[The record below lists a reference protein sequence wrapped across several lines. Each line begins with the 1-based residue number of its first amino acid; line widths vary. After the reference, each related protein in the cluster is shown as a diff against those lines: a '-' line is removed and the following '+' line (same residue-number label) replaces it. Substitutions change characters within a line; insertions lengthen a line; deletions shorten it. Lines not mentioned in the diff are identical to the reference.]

1 MDVKKICLT
10 LLDAQSEADV
20 DKIIASVP
28 EMADPKNWTPLDRRE
43 TNYNVT
49 TNQQA
54 SGPKAATELM
64 TNMVDAVLLKEARRA
79 GIDPK
84 GPKAPATMHDAVEQF
99 LGLKGGRML
108 NADSDKWLSDFAAK
122 NLVVGISGARSK
134 AEGLPCYTFVDNGEG
149 QNPEEFENTFLSLS
163 SGNKKDVPFVQG
175 KFNMGSSGVLSYC
188 GERWYKLI
196 VSRKWNSKGPW
207 GWTILRRRPGGGMPV
222 AEYFKPGGEKGKIPA
237 ADIET
242 VFPLRNRKGDRYAA
256 CSLTTGTIVKLYDF
270 HVGSKFMSFRGAREA
285 LNENLADTILPFR
298 ILDLR
303 QTPDPS
309 RGGDRA
315 LGVDARPF
323 YGMEYLLR
331 RTHKQEDGEVDGDD
345 EAAAE
350 DEKIN
355 VAVIDDPR
363 LGRIEISALRLKRKL
378 PAWLDEK
385 NTNSRVF
392 HTVNG
397 QVQFKQTRG
406 FLTTCKLPALKDR
419 AVIIVDASNLDYAAH
434 NDVWKADRENVRET
448 GKGGLYK
455 DLVREA
461 IQGSEVLQNLQHQ
474 IAKEEL
480 QTAVDEKSNDLFQK
494 LVEGDK
500 SLAAL
505 LGARLPSLTIKGAA
519 AKDASTSEKTSGK
532 GKGGGK
538 GGAAGHDEDE
548 DKPFEGKYSPTY
560 LTAEKRFKDKGLD
573 LPINK
578 SRPVSFETDVRNDY
592 FVRDENQGELKI
604 SDTKIGTK
612 FVIRRSLRDGRLT
625 VYLNPVAE
633 QVKVGDTFTF
643 EVGLKDDA
651 MPEAVSDEITIRITG
666 VEKDIPKPPKGEPKK
681 AKSGGGPEKPN
692 VGLPPYRLLTHDGRE
707 DAGQQTVQWPEWMTD
722 QDGGYVDDL
731 GEGNK
736 MYFINLDNTWLQS
749 YRKAQRGQ
757 ILKDGITQKYI
768 LGMRVFLLGVERAI
782 KPLEDEEGFD
792 ADAFRKLAAKGASST
807 MLTLSDHLPKII
819 TPVAEPE

>member
-1 MDVKKICLT
+1 MKKICLA

-20 DKIIASVP
+20 DKVIASVP

-64 TNMVDAVLLKEARRA
+64 TNMVDAVLLKEARKA

-84 GPKAPATMHDAVEQF
+84 GPKAPANMHLAVEQF
-99 LGLKGGRML
+99 VGLKGGRML
-108 NADSDKWLSDFAAK
+108 NADSEKWLADFAAK
-122 NLVVGISGARSK
+122 NLVVGITGARSK
-134 AEGLPCYTFVDNGEG
+134 TEGLPCYTFVDNGEG

-207 GWTILRRRPGGGMPV
+207 GWTLLRRRPGGGMPV
-222 AEYFKPGGEKGKIPA
+222 AEYFKPGGEKGKMPT

-242 VFPLRNRKGDRYAA
+242 LFPLRNRKGDRYAA
-256 CSLTTGTIVKLYDF
+256 CSLTTGTVVKLYDF

-303 QTPDPS
+303 QTPDPT

-331 RTHKQEDGEVDGDD
+331 RTHKQENGDVDSED

-363 LGRIEISALRLKRKL
+363 LGRIEITALRLKRVL
-378 PAWLDEK
+378 PAWLSGS
-385 NTNSRVF
+385 NNRVF

-406 FLTTCKLPALKDR
+406 FMTTCKLPALKDR
-419 AVIIVDASNLDYAAH
+419 VVVIVDASGLDDAAH
-434 NDVWKADRENVRET
+434 NDVWKADRESIRET

-455 DLVREA
+455 ELVREA
-461 IQGSEVLQNLQHQ
+461 IQGSEVLQKLQHE

-480 QTAVDEKSNDLFQK
+480 KTAVDEKSNDLFQK

-505 LGARLPSLTIKGAA
+505 LGARMPSLTIKGVPG
-519 AKDASTSEKTSGK
+519 KETETSGK
-532 GKGGGK
+532 GKGKGLGEDSGG
-538 GGAAGHDEDE
+538 DD
-548 DKPFEGKYSPTY
+548 DQPFEGKYSPTY
-560 LTAEKRFKDKGLD
+560 LTAEKRFREKGLD

-592 FVRDENQGELKI
+592 FVRDENQGRMRI
-604 SDTKIGTK
+604 SDPQIASR

-625 VYLNPVAE
+625 VYVQAIPE
-633 QVKVGDTFTF
+633 QVKVGDSFTF
-643 EVGLKDDA
+643 EVGLQDDA
-651 MPEAVSDEITIRITG
+651 MPDAVTDEITVRIAD
-666 VEKDIPKPPKGEPKK
+666 VEKERPKQPGPPKPPVGKG
-681 AKSGGGPEKPN
+681 SEKPN
-692 VGLPPYRLLTHDGRE
+692 VGLPPYKLLTHDGRE
-707 DAGQQTVQWPEWMTD
+707 DAGQKTVQWPEWMTD
-722 QDGGYVDDL
+722 ADGGYVEDL
-731 GEGNK
+731 GTEGK
-736 MYFINLDNTWLQS
+736 LYYINLDNTWLQS
-749 YRKAQRGQ
+749 YRKTQRGQ

-768 LGMRVFLLGVERAI
+768 LGMRVFLLGIERALGS
-782 KPLEDEEGFD
+782 LESDEDFD
-792 ADAFRKLAAKGASST
+792 PDQFRKLAAKGASST